1 MPAKGFRDLSDQE
14 LDVKENELREAL
26 FHFRLRRGV
35 NQLESPAALLRTR
48 RDIARIK
55 TIQAERVRAAARR

>member
-14 LDVKENELREAL
+14 LDVKEHELRETL